1 MSGSV
6 ELDLW
11 LHEYEEAALSD
22 ALKQRGMTVRE
33 YLQQQVNRAYEEMV
47 PSDVRARVA
56 HRIGEERAA
65 QLAEREASRRFAIF
79 HIKEHGEEFRFLTNH
94 NIEFLD
100 AGRLLRN
107 YVRSMQD
114 RPDQGKSFAYWFRE
128 RVPLTPAEF
137 NAYVD
142 ERLMNSGR
150 VTGVFDIDLDQGT
163 FSAVHIDNG
172 WQTFTAKD
180 VCSAAYFAF
189 RKQGLADND
198 RWRIFLDRL
207 DGKEL
212 RCEMEQGKAEE
223 PQVLCGSRRLKPFE
237 ISFEG
242 EISEYGHVLNFYMP
256 VMFDPDAVF
265 GTNVTSA
272 ENDDYVNV
280 YAEYDLRTGEV
291 CPALLVT
298 LCRGDGSNSDYT
310 YPLNEDECGWLLRKM
325 DAYCRQEM
333 EMPLAD
339 VRKQWQEE
347 MRQVQS
353 APKPKGPEL
362 KMKGL

>member
-11 LHEYEEAALSD
+11 LNEYEEAALSD
-22 ALKQRGMTVRE
+22 ALKEKGLTVTE

-65 QLAEREASRRFAIF
+65 QLAEREASRHFAIF

-137 NAYVD
+137 DAYVD
-142 ERLMNSGR
+142 ERISNSGR
-150 VTGVFDIDLDQGT
+150 VTGAFDIDLDQGT

-172 WQTFTAKD
+172 WQTFAAKD

-189 RKQGLADND
+189 RKQGQADND

-212 RCEMEQGKAEE
+212 RCEMEQAKAEE

-256 VMFDPDAVF
+256 VVFDPDAVF
-265 GTNVTSA
+265 GTNVTSV

-298 LCRGDGSNSDYT
+298 LCRGDGSNCDYT
-310 YPLNEDECGWLLRKM
+310 YPLNEDECGWLLRKI
-325 DAYCRQEM
+325 DAFCLQEM

-347 MRQVQS
+347 MRQIQS

>member
-1 MSGSV
+1 
-6 ELDLW
+6 
-11 LHEYEEAALSD
+11 
-22 ALKQRGMTVRE
+22 
-33 YLQQQVNRAYEEMV
+33 MV

-56 HRIGEERAA
+56 RRIGEEQAA
-65 QLAEREASRRFAIF
+65 QLAEQEVSRRFAIF

-94 NIEFLD
+94 NTEFLD

-114 RPDQGKSFAYWFRE
+114 RPDQSRAFAYWFRE
-128 RVPLTPAEF
+128 RVDLTCAEF
-137 NAYVD
+137 DAYVD

-150 VTGVFDIDLDQGT
+150 VTGAFAIDLDQGT

-172 WQTFTAKD
+172 WQTFAAKD
-180 VCSAAYFAF
+180 VCSAAYFEF
-189 RKQGLADND
+189 RKQRRSNSD

-212 RCEMEQGKAEE
+212 RCEMEQAKAEE
-223 PQVLCGSRRLKPFE
+223 PQLLCGSRRLKPFE
-237 ISFEG
+237 ISFDG
-242 EISEYGHVLNFYMP
+242 EISEYGHFLNFYMP
-256 VMFDPDAVF
+256 VVFDPDAVF
-265 GTNVTSA
+265 GTSVTSE

-291 CPALLVT
+291 CPALQVT
-298 LCRGDGSNSDYT
+298 LCRGDGSNDDYT
-310 YPLNEDECGWLLRKM
+310 YPLNEDERGWLLQKM
-325 DAYCRQEM
+325 DAYCQQAM

-347 MRQVQS
+347 MKQVQS
-353 APKPKGPEL
+353 APNPKGPEL
-362 KMKGL
+362 QMKGP

>member
-1 MSGSV
+1 MSGPV

-11 LHEYEEAALSD
+11 LNEYEEAALSD
-22 ALKQRGMTVRE
+22 ALKEKGLTVTE

-114 RPDQGKSFAYWFRE
+114 RPDKGKSFVYWFRE
-128 RVPLTPAEF
+128 RVDLTSAEF
-137 NAYVD
+137 DAYVD
-142 ERLMNSGR
+142 ERISNSGR
-150 VTGVFDIDLDQGT
+150 VTGAFDIDLDQGT

-189 RKQGLADND
+189 RKQGQADND

-212 RCEMEQGKAEE
+212 RCEMEQAKAEE
-223 PQVLCGSRRLKPFE
+223 PQVLCGSRRLNPWRFHLME
-237 ISFEG
+237 RSV
-242 EISEYGHVLNFYMP
+242 S
-256 VMFDPDAVF
+256 
-265 GTNVTSA
+265 TVTS
-272 ENDDYVNV
+272 
-280 YAEYDLRTGEV
+280 
-291 CPALLVT
+291 
-298 LCRGDGSNSDYT
+298 
-310 YPLNEDECGWLLRKM
+310 
-325 DAYCRQEM
+325 
-333 EMPLAD
+333 
-339 VRKQWQEE
+339 
-347 MRQVQS
+347 
-353 APKPKGPEL
+353 
-362 KMKGL
+362 